1 MSSLDHS
8 GWTALRYL
16 GVRHSSSVHLRK
28 TASSVFHKEERE
40 LSVSFE
46 DLTVEHLDVVN
57 SVVEKYLAGTPET
70 QISKELSIPRQ
81 KVVGYINEWRAMAS
95 DNAAIRARAKEALVG
110 ADTHYSKLIQKAY
123 EVIDEA
129 TTVANLG
136 AKTAGIK
143 LVMDLER
150 TRIDMLQKA
159 GLLEN
164 KELAEEMMAIE
175 DRQETLIGIL
185 KDIASEHPE
194 IRDDIMRRL
203 SSATKPGQTVTI
215 VNP

>member
-1 MSSLDHS
+1 MV
-8 GWTALRYL
+8 G
-16 GVRHSSSVHLRK
+16 GP
-28 TASSVFHKEERE
+28 
-40 LSVSFE
+40 SVSFE
-46 DLTVEHLDVVN
+46 DLTVEHLDQVN
-57 SVVEKYLAGTPET
+57 RVVEKYLAGTPET

-129 TTVANLG
+129 TTTANLN
-136 AKTAGIK
+136 AKTSGIK

-164 KELAEEMMAIE
+164 KELAEEMLQIE
-175 DRQETLIGIL
+175 ERQEILIGIL

-194 IRDDIMRRL
+194 VRDKIMSRL
-203 SSATKPGQTVTI
+203 SRATKQGETVTI
-215 VNP
+215 VSS

>member
-1 MSSLDHS
+1 M
-8 GWTALRYL
+8 
-16 GVRHSSSVHLRK
+16 
-28 TASSVFHKEERE
+28 
-40 LSVSFE
+40 SFE
-46 DLTVEHLDVVN
+46 DLTVEHLDQVN
-57 SVVEKYLAGTPET
+57 RVVEKYLAGTPET

-129 TTVANLG
+129 TTTANLN
-136 AKTAGIK
+136 AKTSGIK

-164 KELAEEMMAIE
+164 KELAEEMLQIE
-175 DRQETLIGIL
+175 ERQEILIGIL

-194 IRDDIMRRL
+194 VRDKIMSRL
-203 SSATKPGQTVTI
+203 SRATKQGETVTI
-215 VNP
+215 VSS